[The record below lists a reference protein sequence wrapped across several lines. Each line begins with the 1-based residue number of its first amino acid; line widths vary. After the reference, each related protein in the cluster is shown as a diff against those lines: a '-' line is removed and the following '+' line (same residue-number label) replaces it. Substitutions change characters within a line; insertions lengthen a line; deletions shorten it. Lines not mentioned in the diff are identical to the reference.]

1 MIKTLLIPLVTDSSS
16 VVFKYNIL
24 NCIQCVN
31 AMKDIARKFDEV
43 YFVIHAAN
51 VFNHM
56 IDKKI
61 GIDMKVHGLDNFSFI
76 ILPKQTSSPAETIYE
91 ALQKIGVENRSIF
104 IKDGD
109 NKFTINDDF
118 NIDNSNA
125 IIISSIEKLEL
136 VDPIHKS
143 YVKTDEQGLVV
154 NCIEKRVISDKF
166 IAGGYFFK
174 NAESFVNA
182 YDELKKYNDKF
193 YISDI
198 IYWMILNKDE
208 KFIPYEVDI
217 FEDFNLK

>member
-16 VVFKYNIL
+16 VVFKYNTF

-31 AMKDIARKFDEV
+31 AMKDIAEKFDEV
-43 YFVIHAAN
+43 YFIVHAIN
-51 VFNHM
+51 VFNCM
-56 IDKKI
+56 INKKI
-61 GIDMKVHGLDNFSFI
+61 NIDMKIHGLDNFSFI

-109 NKFTINDDF
+109 NRFTINDDF

-125 IIISSIEKLEL
+125 IIISSLEKLAL

-174 NAESFVNA
+174 NAKSFVDA
-182 YDELKKYNDKF
+182 YNELKKYNDKF

-198 IYWMILNKDE
+198 IYWMILNRDE
-208 KFIPYEVDI
+208 KFIPYEVDN
-217 FEDFNLK
+217 FEDFNLR